1 MFKVKG
7 VKKSAT
13 SFWIKSRFKGLAG
26 AIDVNFLC
34 FADKSAKKTDSYIW
48 MKKGFK
54 GLHAAIKIKFA
65 VFC

>member
-1 MFKVKG
+1 MG
-7 VKKSAT
+7 VKKSVA
-13 SFWIKSRFKGLAG
+13 SFWMKKTLKGLAG

-34 FADKSAKKTDSYIW
+34 FADKSVKKPDSYIW

-54 GLHAAIKIKFA
+54 GIHTAIKIKFS